1 MNQFP
6 TMLKGNDLLLK
17 VEELGDVSKSDLVK
31 ACGYATKKK
40 NGQYRFNYTAFYEAL
55 LEAKGVYIGAKRN
68 ADEEKERIKTS
79 PTEVIQDDTKLSGNA
94 LTKSKK
100 ITQVN
105 KSLSKYEIAD
115 LMNKSWE
122 DVNFAIKRL
131 GLEKGQ
137 MVYKVDEVK
146 LICNYLLNPK
156 SFTTI
161 LQDNPVHTQPLK
173 KVDND
178 VTPWLIFGA
187 VAAVGIFM
195 LTRNAAASGAA
206 YRGTRLIGGTGYAA
220 GAGLSS
226 AAIGGMSAAGLYAA
240 RIAAMNAAA
249 QAAASQQMLQ
259 HIVGIG
265 MTIYGGLSPLY
276 QMGSRGGVYRYT
288 DGGYKHYI

>member
-1 MNQFP
+1 
-6 TMLKGNDLLLK
+6 MLKGNELLLK
-17 VEELGDVSKSDLVK
+17 VEEFGDASKSDIVE

-40 NGQYRFNYTAFYEAL
+40 NGQTAYNYTAFYEAL
-55 LEAKGVYIGAKRN
+55 LEARGVYIGAKRN
-68 ADEEKERIKTS
+68 ADEEKDGIKS
-79 PTEVIQDDTKLSGNA
+79 SSVEVIQDDTKLSENA
-94 LTKSKK
+94 LTKSEK

-105 KSLSKYEIAD
+105 KSLCKSEIAD
-115 LMNKSWE
+115 LMNKRWE
-122 DVNFAIKRL
+122 EVNRAIKKL
-131 GLEKGQ
+131 GLDNNQ
-137 MVYKVDEVK
+137 SVYKMDEVK
-146 LICNYLLNPK
+146 LICNYLLDPK

-161 LQDNPVHTQPLK
+161 LKDNPDHTQPLK
-173 KVDND
+173 KADND
-178 VTPWLIFGA
+178 ITPWLIFGA

-195 LTRNAAASGAA
+195 LTRNTAASGAA

-220 GAGLSS
+220 GAGLS
-226 AAIGGMSAAGLYAA
+226 AGAIGGMSAAGLYAA

-276 QMGSRGGVYRYT
+276 QMGSRGGIYRYT